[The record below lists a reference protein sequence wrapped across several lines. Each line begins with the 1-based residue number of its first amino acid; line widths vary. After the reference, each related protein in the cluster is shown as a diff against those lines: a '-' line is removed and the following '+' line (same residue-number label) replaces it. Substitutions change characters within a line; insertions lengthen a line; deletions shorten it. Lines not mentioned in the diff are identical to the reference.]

1 MTLLIRLNGFLRIV
15 VCSLVLSATLA
26 AAEVGEIVT
35 IKLSGG
41 AQLTATLLQ
50 RTDDR
55 VVLDLGHEIVTVDAK
70 RVLSISSPDQEAK
83 GQTSAREFYTLG
95 RLDEMPVPQLV
106 KRFGDAVVTVKT
118 PSGMGSGFLISNEGH
133 LITNYHVVEKELKV
147 IVTVFHKKKQG
158 YEKRQL
164 KRVKILALNPL
175 RDLALLQLDK
185 EELGDFELKHVVI
198 AEKPSVRVGD
208 LMFAIG
214 NPLGLERTV
223 TQGIVSSTTRTLGQL
238 RFIQTDASINPGNSG
253 GPMFNAR
260 GEVVGVVCA
269 GYSFF
274 SGLAFGIPA
283 TDLVDFLL
291 HRDAYLFDPTQP
303 QNGVKYFA
311 PPFRGS
317 ESALISE
324 AAAGV
329 ESQAAP
335 AVVQE

>member
-1 MTLLIRLNGFLRIV
+1 MKSIALRITL
-15 VCSLVLSATLA
+15 VCLWFFLA
-26 AAEVGEIVT
+26 KTGAFAEEIVT
-35 IKLSGG
+35 VKLSGG

-50 RTDDR
+50 ETDDR
-55 VVLDLGHEIVTVDAK
+55 VVLDLGDEVVTIDKK
-70 RVLSISSPDQEAK
+70 RILGEVSRGEQAT
-83 GQTSAREFYTLG
+83 GQTTKREFYTLG

-106 KRFGDAVVTVKT
+106 RRIGDAVVTVST
-118 PSGMGSGFLISNEGH
+118 PSGMGSGFIISDQGH

-164 KRVKILALNPL
+164 KKVKILALNPL

-198 AEKPSVRVGD
+198 AEKPTVRVGD

-223 TQGIVSSTTRTLGQL
+223 TQGIVSSTTRTLGHL

-283 TDLVDFLL
+283 TDLIDFLRN
-291 HRDAYLFDPTQP
+291 RDAYLFDPTQP
-303 QNGVKYFA
+303 QNGVKYFE
-311 PPFRGS
+311 PPFRESDSVLIPGTRVS
-317 ESALISE
+317 VEAESAPSKQ
-324 AAAGV
+324 
-329 ESQAAP
+329 SN
-335 AVVQE
+335 